1 MTFSIKYKR
10 WIGLTVYPFFM
21 LFTFLTA
28 SGQDE
33 ARAHLLN
40 LEFEQTRQVTA
51 NSNAPLDLYYANLAD
66 ILELI
71 LLENEKR
78 FDALTSNESLRLNV
92 IRSQDEDSPWTG
104 FIEAEVKLQWAFVNF
119 KYGNDWDAFWGLR
132 SAYRTAQKNYSRFP
146 QFMPNNRTL
155 GILNIIFGNVPSKNQ
170 WLMKLFGLKGDVQ
183 TGLTQLAA
191 IEKTHPEFRVESM
204 LVLGMANVYLL
215 EDFDEAIKLISD
227 ETIGTEPLI
236 EYVKSLIYL
245 KSHEASKAQKSLFN
259 SSKKFPIHDYLI
271 AETFFQAG
279 EYSKAI
285 AHYQDFLQA
294 HKGTSYIKD
303 AYLKLGV
310 SQGFLGDTNAY
321 EDNLAKS
328 KSQGEVNSEIDKNAA
343 KLIQEIQRQNP
354 TALKIRFA
362 IDGGYYQKADSLI
375 TLLETKVDLSDYE
388 RLELIYRK
396 ARMNHLVGKTKQ
408 ASTYYRQVINNA
420 ELISET
426 YYGPN
431 SYLQLGYLM
440 RKTGDSDSAR
450 MYFNRVL
457 SFKKHPYKNS
467 LDSKAKIALKQL
479 DLKDE

>member
-1 MTFSIKYKR
+1 
-10 WIGLTVYPFFM
+10 M
-21 LFTFLTA
+21 LFTFLTV

-33 ARAHLLN
+33 ARTQLLN
-40 LEFEQTRQVTA
+40 LDFEQTRKVTF
-51 NSNAPLDLYYANLAD
+51 NSEAPLNLYYANLAD

-71 LLENEKR
+71 LLENEAR
-78 FDALTSNESLRLNV
+78 FEALADNQELRLKI

-104 FIEAEVKLQWAFVNF
+104 FLEAEVKLQWAFVNF

-132 SAYRTAQKNYSRFP
+132 SAYRTAKKNHSRFP
-146 QFMPNNRTL
+146 QFTPNNRTL
-155 GILNIIFGNVPSKNQ
+155 GVLNLIFGNVPSKNQ
-170 WLMKLFGLKGDVQ
+170 WLMNLFGLRGDVQ

-191 IEKTHPEFRVESM
+191 TEKTHPEFRVESL

-227 ETIGTEPLI
+227 DAVGNEPLS

-245 KSHEASKAQKSLFN
+245 KSHQASKAQKSLFN
-259 SSKKFPIHDYLI
+259 SSKKLPIHDYLI

-279 EYSKAI
+279 EYAKAI
-285 AHYQDFLQA
+285 VHYQDFIQA
-294 HKGTSYIKD
+294 NRGTSYMKD
-303 AYLKLGV
+303 AYLKLGM
-310 SQGFLGDTNAY
+310 SNGFLGNVKAY
-321 EDNLAKS
+321 DDNLAKS
-328 KSQGEVNSEIDKNAA
+328 ESQGVVNSEVDKNAV
-343 KLIQEIQRQNP
+343 KLIQDLQRQNP

-362 IDGGYYQKADSLI
+362 IDGGYYAKADSLI
-375 TLLETKVDLSDYE
+375 KLLELKVDLSDYE

-396 ARMNHLVGKTKQ
+396 ARMNHLNGKTKE
-408 ASTYYRQVINNA
+408 ANNYYKQVIGNS

-440 RKTGDSDSAR
+440 RKEGDSESAR

-457 SFKKHPYKNS
+457 TFKKHPYKNS